1 MRKQNLFTIAPH
13 APFLKILA
21 KKTLDGTL
29 LQDWDLSKAFAL
41 SDITIILPTSRARLA
56 LAQEFTNL
64 LGGATLL
71 PDIRVFGG
79 QSEEEEPFLPPF
91 DAPDFTPAISNMK
104 RRLVL
109 SSLIEKWLKA
119 NNKNSNSSSSEV
131 LSLAD
136 SLTELIDAIHIEQ
149 IDSRNLKNI
158 APENLSTYWQE
169 TLKFLDIALSAWPKI
184 LKEFGRIDASDLRNL
199 QLKRQ
204 ASVLDQ
210 SFIDRPVIAAG
221 STGSIPATAN
231 LLKSIAKLPRGVIV
245 LPGLDISLS
254 KVEFNDLNDKTKN
267 PHTHPQYGLAQLLS
281 RLGELPD
288 SFVELAKTPQNSRT
302 KIISHAFALAKDTS
316 AWVKN
321 RELIKSEIS
330 KALKNLQIIEAK
342 NDEEQARSIALATF
356 SSIIDKKTVGIVC
369 PDRNLARR
377 IISELKRFNIDVD
390 DSAGT
395 PLFQT
400 RGGRLVRQ
408 ILALVASDFSS
419 LDLVAFL
426 RNKFVSFNY
435 QRAQI
440 AHITDL
446 LEYAILREQSSNMGI
461 KSIKKHIEANVAGK
475 NKYANI
481 RLSEQ
486 QANIINQLLDRLEN
500 GLSPLVELFKQKTF
514 SSFQLATAL
523 NIVIKEITKLNEQ
536 ASESQRDKI
545 AQDLLPIYNWLEE
558 IKASGDSC
566 GPTLIKSSIE
576 KTIIALMANN
586 NIRSARSV
594 NHDVAI
600 WGQLEAR
607 LQNREIVILAG
618 LNETI
623 WPKIAD
629 PGAWLSR
636 NMTISAGLEP
646 AERRLGQA
654 AHDFANAMGN
664 ENIIISYSKNIGTS
678 PAQISRFLLR
688 LTAFI
693 GEEQTSISLKHGE
706 KWLGL
711 ARKID
716 SVKQVK
722 PATRPNPIPPI
733 SKRPKSLSIT
743 EIEKLIRSPYDI
755 YAKHIL
761 RLKQLEPLGQEPSVR
776 ERGNIIHAIFERFIG
791 ENIDI
796 TATDALEQLL
806 AIAAQEFSVLRD
818 MPEREILWFERFK
831 DVAQEFI
838 LYEQKQAKE
847 ITKSYA
853 EISGSWTF
861 PINNEQF
868 TLRGKVDRIDLLTN
882 GQVQIIDYKTGLVP
896 ANKDMQNFLAPQ
908 LLLEGKMLQM
918 GAFENIPSLKTSDLK
933 ISALKYI
940 KLGTIP
946 KLFEVTDFLTA
957 KDSDLE
963 SAMEEISI
971 RLSKHVAAILLDE
984 KMPMSAR
991 ILPNL
996 KQSYVGEYE
1005 HLARTNEWSI
1015 VNGEE
1020 DMLNE

>member
-13 APFLKILA
+13 ASFLNILA

-29 LQDWDLSKAFAL
+29 LQGWDLSKPFAL

-109 SSLIEKWLKA
+109 SSLIEKWLKT
-119 NNKNSNSSSSEV
+119 NNKNSISSSSEV

-149 IDSRNLKNI
+149 INPNNLKNI

-169 TLKFLDIALSAWPKI
+169 TLKFLDIALNAWPKI

-210 SFIDRPVIAAG
+210 TFIDRPVIAAG

-254 KVEFNDLNDKTKN
+254 KVEFNDLNDKIKN

-288 SFVELAKTPQNSRT
+288 SFVELANTPQNSRT
-302 KIISHAFALAKDTS
+302 KIIKHAFALAKDTS
-316 AWVKN
+316 SWVKN
-321 RELIKSEIS
+321 RELVESEIS
-330 KALKNLQIIEAK
+330 KAFKNLQIIEAK

-356 SSIIDKKTVGIVC
+356 SSIIDKKRVGIVC

-408 ILALVASDFSS
+408 ILALIVSDFSS

-426 RNKFVSFNY
+426 RNQFVSFNY
-435 QRAQI
+435 QRAEI

-486 QANIINQLLDRLEN
+486 QADIINQLLDRLEN

-514 SSFQLATAL
+514 STYQLATAL

-536 ASESQRDKI
+536 ASESQKSKT

-558 IKASGDSC
+558 IKSSGDNDNC

-576 KTIIALMANN
+576 KTIIALMANI
-586 NIRSARSV
+586 NIRSARSI
-594 NHDVAI
+594 NQDVAI

-607 LQNREIVILAG
+607 LQNREIIILAG
-618 LNETI
+618 LNETV

-646 AERRLGQA
+646 AERRLGQS

-664 ENIIISYSKNIGTS
+664 EHIIISYSQNIGTS

-693 GEEQTSISLKHGE
+693 GEEQTNLSLKHGK

-716 SVKQVK
+716 FVKQVK
-722 PATRPNPIPPI
+722 PASRPNPIPPS
-733 SKRPKSLSIT
+733 SKRPK
-743 EIEKLIRSPYDI
+743 
-755 YAKHIL
+755 
-761 RLKQLEPLGQEPSVR
+761 
-776 ERGNIIHAIFERFIG
+776 
-791 ENIDI
+791 
-796 TATDALEQLL
+796 
-806 AIAAQEFSVLRD
+806 
-818 MPEREILWFERFK
+818 
-831 DVAQEFI
+831 
-838 LYEQKQAKE
+838 
-847 ITKSYA
+847 
-853 EISGSWTF
+853 
-861 PINNEQF
+861 
-868 TLRGKVDRIDLLTN
+868 
-882 GQVQIIDYKTGLVP
+882 
-896 ANKDMQNFLAPQ
+896 
-908 LLLEGKMLQM
+908 
-918 GAFENIPSLKTSDLK
+918 AF
-933 ISALKYI
+933 
-940 KLGTIP
+940 
-946 KLFEVTDFLTA
+946 
-957 KDSDLE
+957 
-963 SAMEEISI
+963 
-971 RLSKHVAAILLDE
+971 
-984 KMPMSAR
+984 
-991 ILPNL
+991 
-996 KQSYVGEYE
+996 Q
-1005 HLARTNEWSI
+1005 
-1015 VNGEE
+1015 
-1020 DMLNE
+1020 